1 MNQTSHIATLPR
13 KALLALMELE
23 SYTKTT
29 SVCLFHKHL
38 IKIRASQINDCRYCL
53 EMHTTEANAH
63 GETNQRIAE
72 LTNWKRSTLFDAK
85 EKLILALTEH
95 ITHTDRNHDD
105 TQLFAQA
112 TAVFG
117 KDYLVEVLMIIV
129 TINTWNRVVRSY
141 DQIIASLKKAE
152 LNN

>member
-1 MNQTSHIATLPR
+1 MKQTSHIATLPR

-38 IKIRASQINDCRYCL
+38 IKIRASQINGCTYCL
-53 EMHTTEANAH
+53 EMHTKEAKAH
-63 GETNQRIAE
+63 GETDQRIAE
-72 LTNWKRSTLFDAK
+72 MPNWKTSALFDTK
-85 EKLILALTEH
+85 EKLILALTEY
-95 ITHTDRNHDD
+95 ITCTDQYSVDM
-105 TQLFAQA
+105 QLFAQA

-117 KDYLVEVLMIIV
+117 KVYLVEVLMIIV
-129 TINTWNRVVRSY
+129 TINAWNRVVRSY

-152 LNN
+152 LHN